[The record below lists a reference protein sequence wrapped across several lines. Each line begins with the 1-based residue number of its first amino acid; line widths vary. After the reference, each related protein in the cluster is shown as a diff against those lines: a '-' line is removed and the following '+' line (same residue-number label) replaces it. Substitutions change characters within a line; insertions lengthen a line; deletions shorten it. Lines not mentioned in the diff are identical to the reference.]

1 MGIKR
6 LEDLVAFQLAVQLKR
21 GVYALVDGNT
31 RARSDWKY
39 RDQLFDAA
47 LGGESNIAEGWY
59 RYNAAEISQFIRYA
73 LASLA
78 ETDRR
83 LRDGADRKYFT
94 QSEIEPLCR
103 TCSRAIG
110 ATTNWWKSLQPFI
123 KKKRP
128 GRPNRDF
135 PDRSP

>member
-6 LEDLVAFQLAVQLKR
+6 LEDLVAFQFAVELKR
-21 GVYALVDGNT
+21 AVYALVDGNV

-47 LGGESNIAEGWY
+47 LGGESNIAEGWH
-59 RYNAAEISQFIRYA
+59 RYNAAEIAQFLRYA

-83 LRDGADRKYFT
+83 LRDGVDRNYFT
-94 QSEIEPLCR
+94 LSEIHPLCR
-103 TCSRAIG
+103 TCSRAMG
-110 ATTNWWKSLQPFI
+110 ATTNLWKSLQPFI
-123 KKKRP
+123 KEKRSGKP
-128 GRPNRDF
+128 SRGA